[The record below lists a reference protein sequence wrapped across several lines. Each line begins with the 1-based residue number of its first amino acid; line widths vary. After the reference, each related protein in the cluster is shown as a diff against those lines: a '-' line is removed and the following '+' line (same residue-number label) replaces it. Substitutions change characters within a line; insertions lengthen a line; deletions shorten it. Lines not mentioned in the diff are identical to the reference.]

1 MDFRK
6 YLIIIMSFIILTFI
20 VLGFKSVT
28 TIDIAIISHVQKTMS
43 AFSAD
48 IPRVVGDLTY
58 GFKFWIPVLVVS
70 LLLIIK
76 RKYVS
81 SILIFFIIEAAYLTS
96 DVLKTII
103 GRVRPPVDMRLIPL
117 DNPSFPS
124 GHSLLSM
131 CFWGICIYLINR
143 YVNNDILKWTL
154 MVLCGLM
161 IPFTGFTRLWLGV
174 HYPTDLLG
182 GYIIGF
188 IFVLLFADIDKKL
201 QKD

>member
-6 YLIIIMSFIILTFI
+6 YLIIIMIFIILTFI
-20 VLGFKSVT
+20 VLGYQSVT
-28 TIDIAIISHVQKTMS
+28 TLDIAVIAKVQAAMS
-43 AFSAD
+43 SFSTE
-48 IPRVVGDLTY
+48 IPKVFGDLTY
-58 GFKFWIPVLVVS
+58 GFKFWIPVLLVA

-76 RKYVS
+76 RKYASAV
-81 SILIFFIIEAAYLTS
+81 LMFIIVQLAYCAS

-103 GRVRPPVDMRLIPL
+103 GRVRPPMEMRVIPL

-124 GHSLLSM
+124 GHSLIAM

-143 YVNNDILKWTL
+143 YVQNDVIKWTL
-154 MVLCGLM
+154 IILCALM

-182 GYIIGF
+182 GYIIGL
-188 IFVLLFADIDKKL
+188 IFVLLFADIDKKN
-201 QKD
+201 QRD